1 MCRDATARK
10 WARLPLAVWLLGG
23 SCALAQL
30 VNPAPRTLLP
40 DWRRLGNSSYDAL
53 LASAATGPVDR
64 VWFSA
69 DGDHL
74 FIRTASGSFFE
85 TSDFESWKPA
95 PGLEPPEKDAILA
108 RSLPTLPEPNAQAR
122 AADGFYARLYAF
134 GRQVYRSEDGG
145 LSWVNRTASHGE
157 SIIGNGVYDL
167 AVSPLDPD
175 AVVAVTGFG
184 VWRSIDGGLSWYGL
198 NDTLPNLP
206 VRSLLSAPDGSR
218 GTRVLLESGTALEW
232 EPGERQSW
240 RTLADRAAEQESAP
254 RSLASLQVGESITAL
269 ASAGDTTYA
278 GAVSGALWVSRDR
291 GATWRR
297 SRLAAGNPI
306 EAIFAL
312 TGQPGQALAVLADP
326 GGEGAHP
333 RVLRTVDGG
342 FNWED
347 LSGDLPPGSA
357 WGVTADP
364 GGTAIYVAADRGVFL
379 SVAGPGLARLGEHW
393 IPMSENLPAVPVRD
407 VKLNETGYQI
417 YVAVAGYGVYAAP
430 APHRFLNV
438 EVANAA
444 DFSQRPAAP
453 GSLLTVLGGRL
464 IRAQAGLVLAPVL
477 HASDTQS
484 QLQIPFEL
492 SGPSPLLSLE
502 LSQGRLT
509 LKIPLREVSPA
520 IFVDREGGAML
531 MDGDSGVLLDALT
544 PAHSGSRVQILATG
558 LGRVSPAWP
567 TGVAAPLQAPPRVVV
582 PVRAYLNGTPLEV
595 TRATLAPGYVGW
607 YLVEIRLPSVVDSGP
622 AELFIEAGGQES
634 NRVRIHLEL

>member
-1 MCRDATARK
+1 MCRGATARK
-10 WARLPLAVWLLGG
+10 WTRLPLAAWLLGG
-23 SCALAQL
+23 SCALAQFI
-30 VNPAPRTLLP
+30 NPAPRTLLP
-40 DWRRLGNSSYDAL
+40 DWRRLGNSSYDVF

-64 VWFSA
+64 VWYSA
-69 DGDHL
+69 DGARL
-74 FIRTASGSFFE
+74 FIRTASGRFFE
-85 TSDFESWKPA
+85 TSDFETWKA
-95 PGLEPPEKDAILA
+95 AAGLEPPEQDLLLA

-122 AADGFYARLYAF
+122 TADGFYARLYAF
-134 GRQVYRSEDGG
+134 GLQVYRSEDGG
-145 LSWVNRTASHGE
+145 RSWDNRTASRGE
-157 SIIGNGVYDL
+157 SIIGNGVHDL

-175 AVVAVTGFG
+175 SVVAVTGFG
-184 VWRSIDGGLSWYGL
+184 VWRSLDGGLSWYGL

-206 VRSLLSAPDGSR
+206 VRGILTAPDGSR
-218 GTRVLLESGTALEW
+218 GTRVLLESGATLEW

-240 RTLADRAAEQESAP
+240 RTVDDRAAALEAGA
-254 RSLASLQVGESITAL
+254 RYAASLQLGENIAAL

-278 GAVSGALWVSRDR
+278 GAASGALWVSRDR

-297 SRLAAGNPI
+297 SRLASGNPI
-306 EAIFAL
+306 EALFAVP
-312 TGQPGQALAVLADP
+312 GQPGQALAVLADS
-326 GGEGAHP
+326 GGEDGDP
-333 RVLRTVDGG
+333 RILRTVDGG

-347 LSGDLPPGSA
+347 LSGDLPSGSV

-364 GGTAIYVAADRGVFL
+364 GGTAIYVASDRGVFL
-379 SVAGPGLARLGEHW
+379 SVAGPGSARLGEHW

-417 YVAVAGYGVYAAP
+417 YIALAGYGVYAAP

-444 DFSQRPAAP
+444 DFSRRPAAP

-464 IRAQAGLVLAPVL
+464 IRAQAGLVQAPVL

-484 QLQIPFEL
+484 QLQIPFES

-509 LKIPLREVSPA
+509 LNIPLLEVSPA
-520 IFVDREGGAML
+520 IFVDREGSAML

-558 LGRVSPAWP
+558 LGRVRPAWP
-567 TGVAAPLQAPPRVVV
+567 TGVAAPLEAPPSVVV

-595 TRATLAPGYVGW
+595 TRATLAPGYIGW
-607 YLVEIRLPSVVDSGP
+607 YLVEIRLPSVVDTGS

-634 NRVRIHLEL
+634 NRVGIHLEL

>member
-1 MCRDATARK
+1 MCRHATARK
-10 WARLPLAVWLLGG
+10 WTRLPLTVWLLGG
-23 SCALAQL
+23 SCAFAQFI
-30 VNPAPRTLLP
+30 NPAPRVLLP

-69 DGDHL
+69 DGASL
-74 FIRTASGSFFE
+74 FIRTASGPFFE

-95 PGLEPPEKDAILA
+95 PGVEPPEQDALLA
-108 RSLPTLPEPNAQAR
+108 RSLPTLPEPNARAR

-134 GRQVYRSEDGG
+134 GLQVYRSEDGG
-145 LSWVNRTASHGE
+145 HSWVDRTASHGE
-157 SIIGNGVYDL
+157 SIIGDGVYDL

-184 VWRSIDGGLSWYGL
+184 VWRSLDGGLSWCGL

-218 GTRVLLESGTALEW
+218 GTRVLLENGAALEW

-240 RTLADRAAEQESAP
+240 RAVNDRAAALQAAA
-254 RSLASLQVGESITAL
+254 RDVASLQLGATITAL

-278 GAVSGALWVSRDR
+278 GASTGALWVSRDH
-291 GATWRR
+291 GITWRR
-297 SRLAAGNPI
+297 SRLATGSPI
-306 EAIFAL
+306 EAIFAVPD
-312 TGQPGQALAVLADP
+312 QPGQALAVLTDSSREA
-326 GGEGAHP
+326 GHP

-347 LSGDLPPGSA
+347 LSGDLPSGSI

-364 GGTAIYVAADRGVFL
+364 GGTAIYVATDRGVFL
-379 SVAGPGLARLGEHW
+379 SVVGPGAASLGDHW

-417 YVAVAGYGVYAAP
+417 YIALAGYGIYAAP

-464 IRAQAGLVLAPVL
+464 LRAQAGLVQAPVL

-509 LKIPLREVSPA
+509 LNIPLREASPA
-520 IFVDREGGAML
+520 IFVDGEGTAMV

-567 TGVAAPLQAPPRVVV
+567 TGVAAPLQAPPRVIV

-607 YLVEIRLPSVVDSGP
+607 YLVEIRLPSVVDAGS